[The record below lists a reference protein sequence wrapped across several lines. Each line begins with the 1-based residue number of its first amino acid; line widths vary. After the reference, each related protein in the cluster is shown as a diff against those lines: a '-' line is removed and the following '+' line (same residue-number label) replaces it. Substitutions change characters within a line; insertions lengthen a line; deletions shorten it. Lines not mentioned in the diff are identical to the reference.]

1 MQGNTVELTDERK
14 REIYTHQCAA
24 FAVTQLPHFF
34 RCQLSCFL
42 IWHSQP
48 LSFTYFP
55 DVLINDSFE

>member
-42 IWHSQP
+42 I
-48 LSFTYFP
+48 
-55 DVLINDSFE
+55 